1 MYLIHV
7 GSQVQP
13 KSIKTFVSTTK
24 KNQLKLFREVIRIHY
39 KKRTNCTNTVW
50 AKSKVS

>member
-1 MYLIHV
+1 MKRHV

-24 KNQLKLFREVIRIHY
+24 KSQLTFFREIIGIHY
-39 KKRTNCTNTVW
+39 KKRTKYTNTVW
-50 AKSKVS
+50 VKTKVT